1 MSEKLLQQ
9 ELNDS
14 NKAFHELQIKEERY
28 RLIAEHVRDVIWTMK
43 LDGTITYIS
52 PAVEAVRGL
61 TVEEAMNQSLHE
73 IITPESIA
81 KVGGYMQEQYIAYT
95 SGQPLSSFKGEV
107 DYYRKDGSILHTEV
121 LTYPIMGEDFDSTMI
136 LGVTRD
142 ITERKEFESQ
152 ILEQSKKLQELNATK
167 DKFFSIIA
175 HDLKN
180 PIRSILG
187 FSELLKSEVSQGENE
202 SLIAYADILYFS
214 SKQTVELLE
223 NLLDWAKSQQNT
235 FPFSPIPLELSD
247 LIASEI
253 NNLKTIAEQKNILLT
268 HETNGQISIT
278 ADEKMIS
285 TVIRNL
291 ISNAIKFTPVN
302 GSISVKASLKPG
314 MVEVSVTDTGVGIND
329 ENKAKLFQ
337 LLNGFTTRGTE
348 NEKGSGLGLVLC
360 KEFVEKHQGNIW
372 VESELGKG
380 SRFSFSLPTDLT

>member
-9 ELNDS
+9 ELNDFNS
-14 NKAFHELQIKEERY
+14 AFHELQIKEERY

-61 TVEEAMNQSLHE
+61 TVEEAMNQELHE

-81 KVGGYMQEQYIAYT
+81 KVGGYMQEQYLAYI
-95 SGQPLSSFKGEV
+95 SGEALSSFKGEV
-107 DYYRKDGSILHTEV
+107 DYYKKDGSILHTEV
-121 LTYPIMGEDFDSTMI
+121 LTYPILGKDFDSTLI

-152 ILEQSKKLQELNATK
+152 ILEQSKKLLELNATK

-202 SLIAYADILYFS
+202 SLITYADILYFS

-223 NLLDWAKSQQNT
+223 NLLDWAKSQQNS
-235 FPFSPIPLELSD
+235 FPFSPDPLVVNN

-268 HETNGQISIT
+268 DETEGQIALN

-302 GSISVKASLKPG
+302 GGISVKSSLKTDR
-314 MVEVSVTDTGVGIND
+314 VEVSVSDTGTGIS
-329 ENKAKLFQ
+329 EQNKAKLFQ

-360 KEFVEKHQGNIW
+360 KEFVEKHKGSIW
-372 VESELGKG
+372 VESEWGKG
-380 SRFSFSLPTDLT
+380 SRFTFSIPTTLE

>member
-223 NLLDWAKSQQNT
+223 KLLDWAKSQQNT

-337 LLNGFTTRGTE
+337 LLNGFTTRGNE

>member
-9 ELNDS
+9 ELNDFNS
-14 NKAFHELQIKEERY
+14 AFHELQIKEERY

-61 TVEEAMNQSLHE
+61 TVEEAMNQELHE

-81 KVGGYMQEQYIAYT
+81 KVGGYMQEQYLAYI
-95 SGQPLSSFKGEV
+95 SGEALSSFKGEV
-107 DYYRKDGSILHTEV
+107 DYYKKDGSILHTEV
-121 LTYPIMGEDFDSTMI
+121 LTYPILGKDFDSTLI

-152 ILEQSKKLQELNATK
+152 ILEQSKKLLELNATK

-223 NLLDWAKSQQNT
+223 NLLDWAKSQQNS
-235 FPFSPIPLELSD
+235 FPFSPDPLVVNN

-268 HETNGQISIT
+268 DETEGQIALN

-302 GSISVKASLKPG
+302 GGISVKSSLKTDR
-314 MVEVSVTDTGVGIND
+314 VEVSVSDTGTGIS
-329 ENKAKLFQ
+329 EQNKAKLFQ

-360 KEFVEKHQGNIW
+360 KEFVEKHKGSIW
-372 VESELGKG
+372 VESEWGKG
-380 SRFSFSLPTDLT
+380 SRFTFSIPTTLE